1 MNIICLDPE
10 SDEIMK
16 VCSEIYSILQKS
28 GFDPLLDDRDIR
40 AGIKFKEHELLGIP
54 Y

>member
-1 MNIICLDPE
+1 
-10 SDEIMK
+10 MK

-54 Y
+54 IQLLLVLITLKIQN